1 MRRCIEARIGGTEP
15 ADSRFSR
22 TASDGGPR
30 RREGIPASI
39 LPMTRPASIDG
50 MAAPTG
56 ACITPGASS
65 LQDPLSSPE
74 PSTQSAPTP
83 LLPRQHLAFGT
94 FLATGA
100 VVAPLVAAAAIS
112 LVIARLYGP
121 SRTGVLSLALNL
133 FDVVLMIFTLG
144 LSAGIT
150 YLVSRGEWPLRRAFR
165 EMWLTAFA
173 LGVAGAACGIGFYLL
188 TRNTILKGVAPALAI
203 VPLASLPFA
212 IGWAFS
218 AATALGRHR
227 YLAYASFEIGNALV
241 LLIAGVVLAVLFGPI
256 GAIVGFAAANVAT
269 AAGAGMWL
277 RRESK
282 SDNATP
288 ASDHRS
294 DRALRRATRFGLQ
307 AWSANLLQLL
317 NYRLDIFILSAVAT
331 RSAVGVYAIAVSV
344 TALGWV
350 LPNALQTVLFPRVA
364 TLDAA
369 TASTDITAEASDAA
383 AARAIRHSVLIMVPT
398 AAALVVLVVLVPL
411 IYGPAFAR
419 STVLGF
425 LLIPGVMAV
434 GVAKVLSAVT
444 SGRGFPRYAL
454 YTTVFTV
461 PTTVALY
468 ALLIPPFDAAG
479 AATASTLSYF
489 AAFILTVV
497 YFRKATAIPLR
508 DALVP
513 SRSDLT
519 DYVVALRLAG
529 ARLRRGRLRASVSQ

>member
-256 GAIVGFAAANVAT
+256 GAIVGICGCECRDGRGRGDVVAAGVQERQRDSRRRPSIRPCSPPRNPVWTPSLVGESPAT
-269 AAGAGMWL
+269 AQLSSRHLHPQRG
-277 RRESK
+277 
-282 SDNATP
+282 SDTV
-288 ASDHRS
+288 
-294 DRALRRATRFGLQ
+294 
-307 AWSANLLQLL
+307 
-317 NYRLDIFILSAVAT
+317 RLWGCT
-331 RSAVGVYAIAVSV
+331 RSPY
-344 TALGWV
+344 
-350 LPNALQTVLFPRVA
+350 R
-364 TLDAA
+364 
-369 TASTDITAEASDAA
+369 
-383 AARAIRHSVLIMVPT
+383 
-398 AAALVVLVVLVPL
+398 
-411 IYGPAFAR
+411 
-419 STVLGF
+419 
-425 LLIPGVMAV
+425 
-434 GVAKVLSAVT
+434 
-444 SGRGFPRYAL
+444 
-454 YTTVFTV
+454 
-461 PTTVALY
+461 
-468 ALLIPPFDAAG
+468 
-479 AATASTLSYF
+479 
-489 AAFILTVV
+489 
-497 YFRKATAIPLR
+497 
-508 DALVP
+508 
-513 SRSDLT
+513 
-519 DYVVALRLAG
+519 
-529 ARLRRGRLRASVSQ
+529 